1 MTFFINITKNLTEQL
16 DPLDSSS
23 VNNFI
28 NRITPTKENV
38 NFHWV
43 LMKDKIK
50 KAANPKKATSPD
62 NVQYCAKVMQM
73 ILDEYWRY
81 LTRFYLK
88 RYIVRAIV
96 LFLGEISLSLCKI
109 SFPASDISFLRC
121 EKSFRLC
128 DILFL
133 LRDIYRF
140 CFVIYRFCLA
150 TYCSSL
156 SSGHCEIHV
165 HFPKDISW

>member
-88 RYIVRAIV
+88 RYIVSAIV
-96 LFLGEISLSLCKI
+96 LFLGEISCRFARYRFRFAIYHS
-109 SFPASDISFLRC
+109 SFAIYR
-121 EKSFRLC
+121 FR
-128 DILFL
+128 FA
-133 LRDIYRF
+133 IYRF

-165 HFPKDISW
+165 HFPKDIS